1 MIFSGRT
8 SKFKTVLFLNSFD
21 KPNSFGEN
29 NDLSCV
35 IDISVPVDLHE
46 NYKSY

>member
-1 MIFSGRT
+1 MTFSDRT
-8 SKFKTVLFLNSFD
+8 SKFRTFYSSTFFD

-35 IDISVPVDLHE
+35 VGISVPVD
-46 NYKSY
+46 